1 MVWMAENSSESSIN
15 YKEENIIL
23 MQDEADSGLG
33 NNISLAILTDI
44 NERIKMLCLY
54 NSWKKRKYQLFQ
66 ELLYLKAN

>member
-1 MVWMAENSSESSIN
+1 MAENSSESSIN

-54 NSWKKRKYQLFQ
+54 NS
-66 ELLYLKAN
+66 